1 MREYGLIG
9 YPLGHSFSG
18 KFFSE
23 KFSREGLQCVY
34 SLFPMAEISGLPAL
48 MSSHPRLMG
57 LNVTIPHKESVLPY
71 LDSLSDDARQI
82 GAVNVIKIRD
92 GKLEGFNSD
101 WLGFAQSLRPL
112 LRPDVRNALIIGTGG
127 AAKAVA
133 YALRKLG
140 IAVTFVSRN
149 PDAAMHADKSG
160 TVRKIIGYCN
170 LDEMVMAGNRL
181 IVNCTPLG
189 TYPEVIAAPDIPY
202 YLITARHICH
212 DLVYNPEMTEFMR
225 RCAGQGATVKNGLEM
240 LRNQALLSWEIW
252 MRR

>member
-1 MREYGLIG
+1 MNLYGN
-9 YPLGHSFSG
+9 Y
-18 KFFSE
+18 
-23 KFSREGLQCVY
+23 
-34 SLFPMAEISGLPAL
+34 
-48 MSSHPRLMG
+48 
-57 LNVTIPHKESVLPY
+57 
-71 LDSLSDDARQI
+71 
-82 GAVNVIKIRD
+82 
-92 GKLEGFNSD
+92 
-101 WLGFAQSLRPL
+101 
-112 LRPDVRNALIIGTGG
+112 II
-127 AAKAVA
+127 
-133 YALRKLG
+133 LG

-202 YLITARHICH
+202 HLITARHICH